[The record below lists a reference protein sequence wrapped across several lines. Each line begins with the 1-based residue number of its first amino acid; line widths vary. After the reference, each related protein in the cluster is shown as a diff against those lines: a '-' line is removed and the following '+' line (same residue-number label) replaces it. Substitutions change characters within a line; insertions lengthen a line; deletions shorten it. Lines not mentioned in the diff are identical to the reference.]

1 MAKNGADRRKQ
12 AELHNTNRSGKQSSK
27 NKRFLDR
34 NCEHNVLLLKFNLS
48 LKPCGAKVNF
58 GLKVSNKR
66 NKTNKEKWSLQ
77 IVQHVNEK
85 FGLCFFNKL
94 WTL

>member
-1 MAKNGADRRKQ
+1 MAKNGVDRRKQ

-34 NCEHNVLLLKFNLS
+34 NCEHKVLLLKFNRS
-48 LKPCGAKVNF
+48 LKPCGAKVNVC
-58 GLKVSNKR
+58 LKVSNKR